1 MNAKRMETVFR
12 VREFVRS
19 RRLHPGEKLPTER
32 ELADL
37 LALGRPLLREAL
49 ITLEALGELEV
60 RERQGIFV
68 RRLPLEEL
76 TGSLESLL
84 AWPKEMLPEML
95 EMRRVLELPAAELAA
110 LRRSEEDLRRME
122 ECLEHMERLHLQDHR
137 EQGARDET
145 DEAAQGSLWNTLFH
159 TTLVQASGNRV
170 LLRTYEGFSVVMGRI
185 TAHMRRFHVR
195 EPSRRW
201 SHLIVEEH
209 RRILLAIRNGDPET
223 ARKAMGTHLD
233 ETARVLYSLPE
244 QPLFPG
250 SEK

>member
-122 ECLEHMERLHLQDHR
+122 ECLEHMEQLHLQDHR

-209 RRILLAIRNGDPET
+209 RRILLAIRNRDPET

-233 ETARVLYSLPE
+233 ETARALYALPE